1 MTDPCDLTAVE
12 ARRVIS
18 ARQMSPVE
26 LVTSCLE
33 RIEDLNP
40 TLNAVVTVARESA
53 LAEAQRAEKAL
64 LQGLEELHL
73 QHKLKLLM
81 SQERKVPKE

>member
-1 MTDPCDLTAVE
+1 M
-12 ARRVIS
+12 
-18 ARQMSPVE
+18 E

-53 LAEAQRAEKAL
+53 LVEAQRAEKDL
-64 LQGLEELHL
+64 LQGLDEGILHGC
-73 QHKLKLLM
+73 LLYTSPSPRDRTRSRM
-81 SQERKVPKE
+81 PSSA